1 MQEIKDRNEKIYEI
15 DGKKGNGYYWSQKMR
30 AIETE
35 IRKTKDEINALKAFG
50 NSEPQIKDL
59 RDRIKAFQAKYDE
72 ISEVTGIAKDP
83 KRLTVQKPTITS
95 GVASGGNK
103 SPIIPIT
110 DKTINSVKNVKISGF
125 SDEQNAYIQEQHKE
139 LLRYARDNNNS
150 NEVAF
155 VFRKGLTNKTVFTGN
170 DDVIDFGNGLNGKG
184 GGLFIMH
191 NHPRNSSFSDL
202 DIRTFISNND
212 IKGFS
217 IVKNNGEVETIIKT
231 DKYSIESVK
240 AVYRRTYKK
249 FVKIGTKSEID
260 KAIKYILSKNG
271 GIIEWKK

>member
-1 MQEIKDRNEKIYEI
+1 MQ
-15 DGKKGNGYYWSQKMR
+15 Q
-30 AIETE
+30 
-35 IRKTKDEINALKAFG
+35 
-50 NSEPQIKDL
+50 
-59 RDRIKAFQAKYDE
+59 RIKAFQAKYDQ
-72 ISEVTGIAKDP
+72 IADVTRITKES
-83 KRLTVQKPTITS
+83 KRLTVQKPIVTN
-95 GVASGGNK
+95 GVASGSSK
-103 SPIIPIT
+103 EPIT
-110 DKTINSVKNVKISGF
+110 LITDTAINSVKKVSISGF
-125 SDEQNAYIQEQHKE
+125 TDSQNSFIQEQHKE
-139 LLRYARDNNNS
+139 LLKYARDNNGS

-155 VFRKGLTNKTVFTGN
+155 VYRKGLTDRTIFKGS

-184 GGLFIMH
+184 DNLFIMH

-212 IKGFS
+212 IQGFS

-249 FVKIGTKSEID
+249 FVKVGTKGEID
-260 KAIKYILSKNG
+260 KAIEYILSKNG